1 MIDLNNVQINA
12 VTSLIFSEISKKV
25 KEKEEKFLNA
35 LLNNSEFI
43 EAYKKFN
50 DSTKRRKKLEAE
62 AKKLSESA
70 FNEFMDKFP
79 TDYFADRRTLKA
91 AAKSHARF
99 VSQEKESSIK
109 KSDIKDKVAL
119 YSIGASTIED
129 IKNSIIN
136 LYEKE

>member
-12 VTSLIFSEISKKV
+12 ITSLIFSEINKKV
-25 KEKEEKFLNA
+25 KEKEEKFLNT

-50 DSTKRRKKLEAE
+50 DSTKKAKELEKE

-70 FNEFMDKFP
+70 FSEFMDKFP
-79 TDYFADRRTLKA
+79 TDYFADKRTLKA
-91 AAKSHARF
+91 AAKSHVYF
-99 VSQEKESSIK
+99 VSQKKVSSIK